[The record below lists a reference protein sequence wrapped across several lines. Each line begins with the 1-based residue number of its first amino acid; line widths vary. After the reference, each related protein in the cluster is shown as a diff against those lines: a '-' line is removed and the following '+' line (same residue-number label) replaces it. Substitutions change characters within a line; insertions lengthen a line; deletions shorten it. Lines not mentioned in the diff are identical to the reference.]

1 MPYFLREDI
10 FDFSSAMKING
21 QDNWPYYINNHSD
34 EWWHYN
40 WHCFW
45 ASALRSS
52 VLVLMHAPGNDAEI
66 QQSAQQ
72 TELMIQDIHLTNSLP
87 VIQEQFISINEYQ
100 NNFVFTNK
108 KKKKKLD
115 TLFYIFAWS
124 ATPFGTEDSKI

>member
-1 MPYFLREDI
+1 M
-10 FDFSSAMKING
+10 
-21 QDNWPYYINNHSD
+21 
-34 EWWHYN
+34 
-40 WHCFW
+40 
-45 ASALRSS
+45 RSS

-108 KKKKKLD
+108 KKKKLD
-115 TLFYIFAWS
+115 TLFYIFA
-124 ATPFGTEDSKI
+124 